1 MLEKELRVT
10 NKLGLHARPSALLAK
25 TAQQFTSAITI
36 SHAGRTVDAKSIL
49 NLMTLAL
56 PLDSVFTLRVDG
68 DDEQAAFEAIK
79 DLFANRFGESE

>member
-49 NLMTLAL
+49 SLMTLAL